1 MRSPG
6 REGPRSFIAKWP
18 FYFIEVTGQF
28 MTSAV
33 HLLQAQPHRQAH
45 SPQWLVQDKEL
56 FIVEISWVKHFSITL
71 RQAIKTYWFHKVI
84 WYIYD
89 WKSKPQTWH
98 FFLLLHSL
106 VGETT
111 SISVS
116 TEQTLKVASNY
127 GDDRDVSETKDL
139 SEAVCTRVVSPLNR
153 KRVAQ
158 QWYVL
163 QSERPQLWHILCL
176 WYVRRGGKKEIFAP
190 LNI

>member
-33 HLLQAQPHRQAH
+33 HLLQTQPHRQAH

-56 FIVEISWVKHFSITL
+56 FKVEISWVKHFSIIL

-89 WKSKPQTWH
+89 WKSNPQTCH
-98 FFLLLHSL
+98 FLLLLRLLHSL
-106 VGETT
+106 HKLEKLI
-111 SISVS
+111 SISFS
-116 TEQTLKVASNY
+116 TQQTLKVASNY
-127 GDDRDVSETKDL
+127 GDDRMYLKQKICL
-139 SEAVCTRVVSPLNR
+139 R
-153 KRVAQ
+153 
-158 QWYVL
+158 
-163 QSERPQLWHILCL
+163 LCVHV
-176 WYVRRGGKKEIFAP
+176 WCP
-190 LNI
+190 P